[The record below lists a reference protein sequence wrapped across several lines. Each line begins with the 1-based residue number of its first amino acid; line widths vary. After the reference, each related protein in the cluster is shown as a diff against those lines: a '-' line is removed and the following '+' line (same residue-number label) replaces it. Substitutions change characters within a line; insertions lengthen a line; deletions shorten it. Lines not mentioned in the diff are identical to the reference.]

1 MKPERD
7 DEQVYEEKDHREY
20 NEGRIEKKRKKER
33 EEATFE
39 LLTRVIFFFSK
50 GKKREVRVEDTDDDE
65 GRKRMIWVKKT
76 MR

>member
-20 NEGRIEKKRKKER
+20 NGGRIEKKKKKKKKERKKKRKRKKER

-39 LLTRVIFFFSK
+39 LLTRVIPSQR
-50 GKKREVRVEDTDDDE
+50 GKKRSE
-65 GRKRMIWVKKT
+65 G
-76 MR
+76 